1 MYAQSYRDADG
12 YNNGTIRPMED
23 IGMPKWDLT
32 LTLLFS
38 WIIIYLCV
46 LKGKTTPK
54 QYNRSHINWTKILI
68 SPY

>member
-46 LKGKTTPK
+46 LKGKTTPE
-54 QYNRSHINWTKILI
+54 
-68 SPY
+68 